1 MKRRQY
7 ILAPGMTLV
16 ELLVAVAI
24 LTVMIAGVG
33 FVFSKTSTAVRV
45 TQATIDVNANVRSG
59 LARIREDLRS
69 FSNEGFLCL
78 ADATVDGSLDGSLT
92 KSLAPT
98 PSVLAFT
105 AIGRFESQTNPGVTA
120 NAAIIIYMPA
130 RDRWGGKD
138 ILARYVFLL
147 TGDRL
152 SGYAATIAQ
161 RVGGTMAP
169 NVDQLDG
176 LAANDCLSSSL
187 SEVRGWIKYDYNSFY
202 YNFISPLINCY
213 PRLDPAPASMD
224 GVTNVWPYLFA
235 GVTAH
240 AMENDRPMAMAFCDG
255 KEADGS
261 PIDPAGGV
269 EWINVSHDE
278 ARTFSDGDRGVWPPN
293 SLPAAYDGVVA
304 TPIDDGPND
313 DDLNVIVWDYT
324 CSDERWPQALRLT
337 FELTDGAGR
346 MTIPR
351 SYEVLV
357 TLPR

>member
-1 MKRRQY
+1 MKKRQY
-7 ILAPGMTLV
+7 IRAPGMTLV

-24 LTVMIAGVG
+24 LTIMIAGVG
-33 FVFSKTSTAVRV
+33 FVFSKTSRAVRV
-45 TQATIDVNANVRSG
+45 TQATIDVNANVRAG
-59 LARIREDLRS
+59 FARLREDLRS
-69 FSNEGFLCL
+69 FSSEGFLCL
-78 ADATVDGSLDGSLT
+78 ADATVDGSLT
-92 KSLAPT
+92 KAMDPT

-130 RDRWGGKD
+130 RDQWGGKD

-147 TGDRL
+147 TGDKSAV
-152 SGYAATIAQ
+152 SGYDATIAD
-161 RVGGTMAP
+161 RVGAFP
-169 NVDQLDG
+169 SVEQLDQL
-176 LAANDCLSSSL
+176 AADDCLSSSL
-187 SEVRGWIKYDYNSFY
+187 SDVRGWIRHDYKFFY
-202 YNFISPLINCY
+202 NRFIFPLINCY

-224 GVTNVWPYLFA
+224 GVTKVWPYLFA

-240 AMENDRPMAMAFCDG
+240 ARENDRPMAMAFCDG
-255 KEADGS
+255 KMLDGVTPAAAD
-261 PIDPAGGV
+261 DGV
-269 EWINVSHDE
+269 EWMNVSHDE
-278 ARTFSDGDRGVWPPN
+278 ARVKRGVWVWPLDP
-293 SLPAAYDGVVA
+293 LPLNYDGVVA
-304 TPIDDGPND
+304 TETDSGPND

-324 CSDERWPQALRLT
+324 CSTERWPQALRLT